1 MPTEEP
7 EDVKQVRNTL
17 ATKAVLTALDKAGVK
32 VVRATQ
38 DMVDAVLEKNGVELN
53 AKRKSAP
60 ETVSVTSE
68 EAHQP
73 TDISSAD
80 KIKGG
85 KSHSSNTQ
93 LSARAGNTTLNNL
106 EDKKPPKR
114 CV

>member
-17 ATKAVLTALDKAGVK
+17 ATNAVLTALDKAGVK
-32 VVRATQ
+32 VVRATKE
-38 DMVDAVLEKNGVELN
+38 MVDKALENSGIEFS
-53 AKRKSAP
+53 AKRKRAL
-60 ETVSVTSE
+60 ETASVTSE